1 MRNETVTVLVALS
14 NAWVLTMQAAD
25 FPEPT
30 KGRVANL
37 PTAGAA
43 YGRYGLTENGN
54 TAMMRFNNG
63 DKEFWNRR

>member
-1 MRNETVTVLVALS
+1 MRNEIVTVLVALS
-14 NAWVLTMQAAD
+14 NAWALMVQAAD

-37 PTAGAA
+37 PTALVRLIG
-43 YGRYGLTENGN
+43 YGLTENGN